1 MSKICSDCR
10 LVCFGLM
17 LSSRQLEYFRAVARE
32 LHFTRAA
39 AALNIAQPA
48 LSQHIRKLERQLGL
62 TLFER
67 DRHGVELTPA
77 GAALLDHAERIL
89 ADIAAVDDEL
99 RDWAGGVRG
108 VIRLGAAR
116 GVMTRLARVLAGFGA
131 EYPAV
136 DVHLREETTA
146 EMVADLHAG
155 RLDAATLAALP
166 PSDGRLASHPFG
178 VEPLVLVA
186 GPGSAFASRISVSAP
201 RWHRPRHVRRRV
213 RGAGDRRLRAGG
225 RGRDAAAALRDPRV
239 HDRPRPRERR
249 ARRRGAA
256 ALRGARARDRRCTS
270 STSIP
275 PFHGLRRWPG
285 PLSGARP
292 RRSRRSSTSRP
303 PPASVRPVTNMSNDM
318 VRTRR
323 RRYRSAGMRPRRKLP
338 RRRGTDS
345 PVRPRPT
352 PPCRPRPHEDVVRVM
367 ARRAT
372 LRRWC

>member
-1 MSKICSDCR
+1 MSKICSDCSVSR
-10 LVCFGLM
+10 FRSYDLPVIT
-17 LSSRQLEYFRAVARE
+17 SRQLEYFRAVARE

-99 RDWAGGVRG
+99 RDWAQGVRG

-116 GVMTRLARVLAGFGA
+116 GVMTRLARVLARFCA

-146 EMVADLHAG
+146 EMLADLYAG

-166 PSDGRLASHPFG
+166 PLPDGRLASHPLG
-178 VEPLVLVA
+178 ASRSCSSP
-186 GPGSAFASRISVSAP
+186 GPGSPFASRRRTTLAALEGVDLVMYGEGSA
-201 RWHRPRHVRRRV
+201 VRAIV
-213 RGAGDRRLRAGG
+213 AVRAGG
-225 RGRDAAAALRDPRV
+225 RGGDAAAALRDPRV
-239 HDRPRPRERR
+239 HDRPRPRERG

-256 ALRGARARDRRCTS
+256 ALGRARAGAAGARRRPRAR
-270 STSIP
+270 P
-275 PFHGLRRWPG
+275 VVG
-285 PLSGARP
+285 SGAGL
-292 RRSRRSSTSRP
+292 
-303 PPASVRPVTNMSNDM
+303 VRPATPGAGARGVHRLRDL
-318 VRTRR
+318 
-323 RRYRSAGMRPRRKLP
+323 SA
-338 RRRGTDS
+338 
-345 PVRPRPT
+345 
-352 PPCRPRPHEDVVRVM
+352 
-367 ARRAT
+367 
-372 LRRWC
+372 

>member
-1 MSKICSDCR
+1 
-10 LVCFGLM
+10 M

-77 GAALLDHAERIL
+77 GAALLHHAERIL

-178 VEPLVLVA
+178 VDPLVLVA
-186 GPGSAFASRISVSAP
+186 APGSAFASRIAVFDLDGIDLVMYGEGSAVRAIVATALADAGVSRGCASRPASTRPPASSRAP
-201 RWHRPRHVRRRV
+201 GSPSRCCRARWRWSP
-213 RGAGDRRLRAGG
+213 DRRW
-225 RGRDAAAALRDPRV
+225 
-239 HDRPRPRERR
+239 
-249 ARRRGAA
+249 
-256 ALRGARARDRRCTS
+256 TS
-270 STSIP
+270 STSVSRG
-275 PFHGLRRWPG
+275 HRRWPG
-285 PLSGARP
+285 PLAGPGAGARGVP
-292 RRSRRSSTSRP
+292 RLRDLSS
-303 PPASVRPVTNMSNDM
+303 
-318 VRTRR
+318 
-323 RRYRSAGMRPRRKLP
+323 
-338 RRRGTDS
+338 
-345 PVRPRPT
+345 
-352 PPCRPRPHEDVVRVM
+352 
-367 ARRAT
+367 
-372 LRRWC
+372 

>member
-1 MSKICSDCR
+1 
-10 LVCFGLM
+10 M

-99 RDWAGGVRG
+99 RDWAGGLRG

-131 EYPAV
+131 EYPAI

-186 GPGSAFASRISVSAP
+186 GPGSAFASRISVSDLDGIDLVMYGEGSA
-201 RWHRPRHVRRRV
+201 VRAIV
-213 RGAGDRRLRAGG
+213 
-225 RGRDAAAALRDPRV
+225 AAALADAGVTPRLRFETREYTTARV
-239 HDRPRPRERR
+239 LASSGLAVAVLPRSVALEPGPPVDVIDLGLSWAPALAWSAQRRPAP
-249 ARRRGAA
+249 ALAA
-256 ALRGARARDRRCTS
+256 FIAFATSTGLGSARDE
-270 STSIP
+270 
-275 PFHGLRRWPG
+275 H
-285 PLSGARP
+285 
-292 RRSRRSSTSRP
+292 
-303 PPASVRPVTNMSNDM
+303 V
-318 VRTRR
+318 
-323 RRYRSAGMRPRRKLP
+323 K
-338 RRRGTDS
+338 
-345 PVRPRPT
+345 
-352 PPCRPRPHEDVVRVM
+352 
-367 ARRAT
+367 
-372 LRRWC
+372 